1 MRITEGV
8 IYLSQPVAGCWQL
21 EGPAT
26 IGTTW
31 LDYTM
36 PEDAPMSGVAQDG
49 ADGVSL
55 HGRRLLIP
63 ITNVIA
69 VVLPAEAGDAYR
81 APLP

>member
-36 PEDAPMSGVAQDG
+36 PEGVPMSETPDG
-49 ADGVSL
+49 ADGASL

-69 VVLPAEAGDAYR
+69 VVIPDEAGDAYR

>member
-1 MRITEGV
+1 MRITDGT
-8 IYLSQPVAGCWQL
+8 ILLSQPVAGRDQL

-36 PEDAPMSGVAQDG
+36 PRDGPSGAALAG
-49 ADGVSL
+49 C
-55 HGRRLLIP
+55 RLLIP

-69 VVLPAEAGDAYR
+69 VVIPEDGEQPYQAPA
-81 APLP
+81 P